1 MVGRDLIRKTISV
14 AHATPIKDLP
24 VEYVKH
30 CTNNF
35 SEDTKL
41 GQGGSGTVFLAI
53 DPDDRKI
60 NYVAKRI
67 PVDDIEDNAA
77 LFRRELEVKI
87 EEY

>member
-1 MVGRDLIRKTISV
+1 MAGRDLIRKTISV
-14 AHATPIKDLP
+14 AHATPIVDFSL
-24 VEYVKH
+24 EYVKH

-53 DPDDRKI
+53 DPEDSKI

-67 PVDDIEDNAA
+67 PVDDLKDNAA